1 MRLRSLLIQNY
12 RTIEDLELD
21 LKRVNIFVGPPDSG
35 KTAIL
40 EAIGLLGEYY
50 DRRPLAEHVPPVH
63 PGEVF
68 RDPNRPVK
76 ISFVRSDLPPWDVR
90 RTLTFRL
97 VDKYVVA
104 EIDGEWTTAVL
115 GRNETVRCYLKHE
128 PYIDEVR
135 FAYVDARLITE
146 EVETLVRKHAHLW
159 DVMARY
165 GKNRVERL
173 PEPIRRYVAYLAVIE
188 EVKDGVIAIDDFT
201 CLYQPLT
208 KQIAERIAR
217 DTAQYLIETY
227 DPQAVLSLVEKT
239 KNGDLN
245 IYLVQREDDKTSAKK
260 IDPEEVL
267 ELGSDLF
274 FNLDR
279 WGVEE

>member
-1 MRLRSLLIQNY
+1 MRLSSLQIKNY

-21 LKRVNIFVGPPDSG
+21 LRRVNIFIGPPDSG

-63 PGEVF
+63 PGEIF
-68 RDPNRPVK
+68 RDPNRPVE
-76 ISFVRSDLPPWDVR
+76 IAFVRSELPSWDVR

-115 GRNETVRCYLKHE
+115 GKDDSVRCWLKE
-128 PYIDEVR
+128 ESYTDKVQ
-135 FAYVDARLITE
+135 FAYVDARLVTE
-146 EVETLVRKHAHLW
+146 EIDALVKSRVSLREIL
-159 DVMARY
+159 ARH
-165 GKNRVERL
+165 KKDRVERL
-173 PEPIRRYVAYLAVIE
+173 PEPIRRYVTYLAVIE
-188 EVKDGVIAIDDFT
+188 EVKDAVVAIDDFT

>member
-1 MRLRSLLIQNY
+1 MRLSSLQIKNY

-21 LKRVNIFVGPPDSG
+21 LKRVNIFIGPPDSG

-68 RDPNRPVK
+68 RDPNRPIE
-76 ISFVRSDLPPWDVR
+76 ISFVRNDIPPFDVR
-90 RTLTFRL
+90 HTLIFRL
-97 VDKYVVA
+97 IGKYVVA
-104 EIDGEWTTAVL
+104 EREGDWTTAVL
-115 GRNETVRCYLKHE
+115 GKDDSVRCWLKHE
-128 PYIDEVR
+128 PFTDKVR
-135 FAYVDARLITE
+135 FAYVDARLVTE
-146 EVETLVRKHAHLW
+146 EIDALVKSRASLREIL
-159 DVMARY
+159 ARH
-165 GKNRVERL
+165 KKDRVERL
-173 PEPIRRYVAYLAVIE
+173 PDPIRRYVTYLAVVDEIKE
-188 EVKDGVIAIDDFT
+188 GVVAIDDFT

-208 KQIAERIAR
+208 KQVAERIAR
-217 DTAQYLIETY
+217 AEAQYLIETY
-227 DPQAVLSLVEKT
+227 DPQAVLSLAEKT
-239 KNGDLN
+239 KANDLN
-245 IYLVQREDDKTSAKK
+245 VYLVYKENGKTSAKK

-279 WGVEE
+279 WGVAG